1 MTARI
6 PRRIADRVRGAGSSA
21 AASDGG
27 FTLIE
32 AVVSFALFVVI
43 STSAI
48 YSITNALQ
56 ASHRSQRRVDA
67 ANVAQEVVAQARAAA
82 NANTVHPDSGTS
94 YTIPVGNGTGASL
107 EQFTYRRWIVFSAVG
122 ATECSAGTTFTVNVE
137 VYQGTTAS
145 ASNFLAR
152 SDSVVACPPA

>member
-6 PRRIADRVRGAGSSA
+6 RRRIVDRVRRAGCGDL
-21 AASDGG
+21 ASDGG

-43 STSAI
+43 STTAI

-67 ANVAQEVVAQARAAA
+67 ANVAQYVVAQARALASA
-82 NANTVHPDSGTS
+82 NKVSPDSGTS
-94 YTIPVGNGTGASL
+94 YTTTVGNGSSASL
-107 EQFTYRRWIVFSAVG
+107 EKFTYRRWIVFSTPG

-137 VYQGTTAS
+137 VYQGTTVS
-145 ASNFLAR
+145 SSTFLAR